1 MNRPSRT
8 SAPSLKGTHMD
19 TLVTTAPSSV
29 PATLRKL
36 YFLRFAF
43 AAVWA
48 ALLFATADTLGPLG
62 V

>member
-1 MNRPSRT
+1 
-8 SAPSLKGTHMD
+8 MD